1 MKPALLS
8 RLKRHVA
15 PGIKEGAYNAF
26 RSVTSRHRPG
36 TLPNVFIF
44 TTPRS
49 GSTWLMELIWSQP
62 GFRCV
67 NEPLDVRDPL
77 VARSLGISSWEELVD
92 LPPAALTKLHSYFQR
107 SCEGRIHTAEPAPFR
122 NRFYR
127 YTTQQTVFKVL
138 HGGEDRLNWFR
149 DSFNGRVVYFIR
161 HPVAVSL
168 SRKVFPRLQA
178 FINTSYADNFT
189 DLQLREAQR
198 IVTLGSHLERGVLDW
213 CFQNAL
219 PLRQMTPDWA
229 LLTYEQLVLEPEVSV
244 QYLADKLELAD
255 TDKIYNRLGDPSG
268 VLQKSDAETQG
279 LLREG
284 ATQKRSQL
292 VSKWRSKVSASQEQR
307 AMDIL
312 ALFDMSAY
320 SFGDLLPAESLW
332 LRDGYDPAQQ
342 PSLPLPGNNL
352 ERRHLRPNYR
362 PGPKTP
368 VHVPEPG

>member
-1 MKPALLS
+1 
-8 RLKRHVA
+8 V
-15 PGIKEGAYNAF
+15 G
-26 RSVTSRHRPG
+26 
-36 TLPNVFIF
+36 
-44 TTPRS
+44 
-49 GSTWLMELIWSQP
+49 
-62 GFRCV
+62 
-67 NEPLDVRDPL
+67 
-77 VARSLGISSWEELVD
+77 
-92 LPPAALTKLHSYFQR
+92 LPPAAFTKLHRYVQGL
-107 SCEGRIHTAEPAPFR
+107 CDGRLHTAEPDPFF

-127 YTTQQTVFKVL
+127 YLTRQTVLRVV
-138 HGGEDRLNWFR
+138 HGGEDRINWFR
-149 DSFNGRVVYFIR
+149 DSFNGRIVYFIR
-161 HPVAVSL
+161 HPIPVSL
-168 SRKVFPRLQA
+168 SRRAFPRLQA
-178 FINTSYADNFT
+178 FVNSAYADNFS
-189 DLQLREAQR
+189 DSQLREAQR
-198 IVTLGSHLERGVLDW
+198 IMTLGSHLERGVLDW